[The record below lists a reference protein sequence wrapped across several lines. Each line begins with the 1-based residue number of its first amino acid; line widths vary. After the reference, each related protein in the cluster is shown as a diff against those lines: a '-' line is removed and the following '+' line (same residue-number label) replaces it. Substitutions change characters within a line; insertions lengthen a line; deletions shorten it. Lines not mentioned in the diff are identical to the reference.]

1 LPRFKHFHGVGA
13 ELESAINRWLDAFEP
28 DIAQMAQTVDP
39 NGNLVI
45 SFVYDESFRGQEL
58 RRDHEHAMADAAKK
72 PVPAAVT
79 PEDPVDV
86 RATGPERGPE
96 PDISAP

>member
-13 ELESAINRWLDAFEP
+13 ELEAAINGWLDAFEP
-28 DIAQMAQTVDP
+28 DIAQMAQTVDS

-58 RRDHEHAMADAAKK
+58 RLDHEHARAGAPKS
-72 PVPAAVT
+72 PAPESVM

-86 RATGPERGPE
+86 RATFPERGPE
-96 PDISAP
+96 PDTSGT